1 MALGPSRS
9 SELTWHTNPAPYL
22 TTPQLWAFWSSGVW
36 FTLLFAILVPW
47 TPVPALT
54 APNPASSDQQT
65 VLLTCRVTEQAG
77 ATDRA
82 WKRQRQLNPKALK
95 LTGKMGRAEVKC
107 FSVLQ
112 CYPLRSS
119 FAYSQGAFCFTHSAT
134 KTPTLCSPTR
144 SCLTSYPSPLTEGR
158 VEISHSG
165 FVTMRLWVPRASGPK
180 HYIWGPTTIPLA
192 GLSPFPGDLLTF
204 C

>member
-1 MALGPSRS
+1 M
-9 SELTWHTNPAPYL
+9 
-22 TTPQLWAFWSSGVW
+22 WAFCSSGVW

-77 ATDRA
+77 ATDRPGRDRA
-82 WKRQRQLNPKALK
+82 TDRHRRDRATDGHGRDRQPNPKALK

-112 CYPLRSS
+112 CYPPRSS

-158 VEISHSG
+158 VEISHSE